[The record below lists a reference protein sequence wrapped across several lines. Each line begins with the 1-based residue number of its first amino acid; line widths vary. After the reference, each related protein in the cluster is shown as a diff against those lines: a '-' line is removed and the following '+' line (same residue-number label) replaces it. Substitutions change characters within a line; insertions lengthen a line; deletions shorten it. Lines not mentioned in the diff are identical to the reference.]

1 MTARYTSIGKNTA
14 VIQSTR
20 LYAIYRRLTF
30 NPFTGGLTT
39 RKDLRIIRR
48 SKRATYR
55 VRLVGRS
62 ARSILMTSTRSIFR
76 SQYVRAVRCRM
87 VTSNIRKFIPMI
99 VHARYITH
107 FSLAVSWMTNFWL
120 MWAQMYAVISQPRL
134 RYSGM
139 GDTYKMGSCLT
150 SGTNSCELVYVAGSK
165 SPFIPDGRTVLTGLS
180 PGKPVL
186 GCTRVNLP
194 KSYESPP
201 DEGSIAI
208 RIRELGYEIRR
219 QNLSSR

>member
-39 RKDLRIIRR
+39 RKDLRIIHR

-55 VRLVGRS
+55 GRSVGRS
-62 ARSILMTSTRSIFR
+62 ARSILTTSTRSTLR
-76 SQYVRAVRCRM
+76 SQYVRDVRCRR

-107 FSLAVSWMTNFWL
+107 FSSAVSLAIRCSL
-120 MWAQMYAVISQPRL
+120 MLAQMYAVISQPRL
-134 RYSGM
+134 RSSGTEN
-139 GDTYKMGSCLT
+139 TYKMGSCLT
-150 SGTNSCELVYVAGSK
+150 SGTNSCELVYAAGSK

-180 PGKPVL
+180 HGKPVL
-186 GCTRVNLP
+186 GCSRANLS
-194 KSYESPP
+194 KSYES
-201 DEGSIAI
+201 
-208 RIRELGYEIRR
+208 
-219 QNLSSR
+219 